1 MAAAS
6 RFSKT
11 AKYMLN
17 FSRMPPVVSLLD
29 LLRFPLSFFDSI
41 CALYI
46 IFFPGF
52 LDIPRGAKR
61 RTVLVSIYWL
71 GTYLTYLWIDFRWF

>member
-11 AKYMLN
+11 ARYMPS
-17 FSRMPPVVSLLD
+17 FSQLALIVSLLD
-29 LLRFPLSFFDSI
+29 LLPFPLSLILIRF
-41 CALYI
+41 ALCI
-46 IFFPGF
+46 LFFPWI

-61 RTVLVSIYWL
+61 RTVLVSIY
-71 GTYLTYLWIDFRWF
+71 